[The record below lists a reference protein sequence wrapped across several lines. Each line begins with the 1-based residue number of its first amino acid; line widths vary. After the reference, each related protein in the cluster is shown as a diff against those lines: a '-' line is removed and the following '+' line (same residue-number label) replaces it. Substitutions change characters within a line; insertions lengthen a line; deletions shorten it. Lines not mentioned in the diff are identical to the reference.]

1 MHFVQDS
8 LAYSAH
14 QSFVGVNAVI
24 SESEVNSR
32 GGNVYYPV
40 LPFEYLFTDE
50 TKPQVTVTI
59 DGMPALCASLSC
71 DYTYEPVGA
80 EITAMTV
87 AGTSVVITGTSLT
100 STINSVTIAGMACAI
115 STNDGTTLSCTLP
128 YNLYA
133 GSHKP
138 VVKDDKGLIP
148 TSAGFAATD
157 VPLVIDAVFPVT
169 EVNTA
174 GGGEITV
181 QGSSF
186 PSIIGLEDVSL
197 TFSDGQT
204 CDISETTE
212 TEMKCIRSFNKGRT
226 AEPLGATNN
235 LVLQFGSLAPVLK
248 GVSFMA
254 EPMKILS
261 ITPPSVSPILVKSL
275 VIKLDTTGTSY
286 TTTMMETDSFTVFMI
301 PTDTTLKTRQLNVVN
316 VDSAN
321 SEITVK
327 YGGAQ
332 SNVYTLQVVSAD
344 HGAFVTSGVTLEA
357 KIEVLDFNPKS
368 GSYIGGSLVTITGG
382 HFSDIATDN
391 PVKFGYTWVGGVNHY
406 CYVQETSDSE
416 IKCRMAT
423 DYTRQPGNAEVIVF
437 AATYEE
443 AAWPLGQS
451 RDFAFL
457 TSANIPTVTDLT
469 VDFQADNTYRLLIT
483 GTDITDTTVDTVDVY
498 VGGIKQEVISVT
510 PTSLEVQ
517 IMELNAGAAAQDIEI
532 YFQEGVPNG
541 MNVAPFLNGVSFD
554 PKLVDLSTSV
564 GSEGGST
571 IYAVIEGRG
580 INDSVTLTNA
590 AGVDLCASSNM
601 VEYSLLECT
610 LAAGVVP
617 SGQLKAKDTGSPSAA
632 GVVAT
637 AISNTYG
644 SSTSPSVLTSITS
657 SRDQIDFTGV
667 NLNAFGTEC

>member
-235 LVLQFGSLAPVLK
+235 LVLQFGSLAPVLE

-301 PTDTTLKTRQLNVVN
+301 PTDTTLKTR
-316 VDSAN
+316 
-321 SEITVK
+321 
-327 YGGAQ
+327 
-332 SNVYTLQVVSAD
+332 
-344 HGAFVTSGVTLEA
+344 
-357 KIEVLDFNPKS
+357 
-368 GSYIGGSLVTITGG
+368 
-382 HFSDIATDN
+382 
-391 PVKFGYTWVGGVNHY
+391 
-406 CYVQETSDSE
+406 
-416 IKCRMAT
+416 
-423 DYTRQPGNAEVIVF
+423 
-437 AATYEE
+437 
-443 AAWPLGQS
+443 
-451 RDFAFL
+451 
-457 TSANIPTVTDLT
+457 
-469 VDFQADNTYRLLIT
+469 
-483 GTDITDTTVDTVDVY
+483 
-498 VGGIKQEVISVT
+498 
-510 PTSLEVQ
+510 
-517 IMELNAGAAAQDIEI
+517 
-532 YFQEGVPNG
+532 
-541 MNVAPFLNGVSFD
+541 
-554 PKLVDLSTSV
+554 
-564 GSEGGST
+564 
-571 IYAVIEGRG
+571 
-580 INDSVTLTNA
+580 
-590 AGVDLCASSNM
+590 
-601 VEYSLLECT
+601 
-610 LAAGVVP
+610 
-617 SGQLKAKDTGSPSAA
+617 
-632 GVVAT
+632 
-637 AISNTYG
+637 
-644 SSTSPSVLTSITS
+644 
-657 SRDQIDFTGV
+657 
-667 NLNAFGTEC
+667 